1 MRVGDV
7 ITKMVEIAT
16 APITPIADAINNF
29 VKDFAN
35 TLKEGVIMIIKHL
48 EVEFKPDIDRII
60 PKELME
66 HDIFKEWK
74 DYIEKEAGNKPI
86 ALAPILAYLATTAGG
101 VAIGLGLGGF
111 GRNIQNFFN
120 SKLTPTP
127 LNPAECAYYMR
138 RNPTDAERIK
148 QMLLTQGYATDLHY
162 YLLEMYKPKL
172 TITEIITAYLRGL
185 ISENDFN
192 LMLKE
197 HGLADRDI
205 DVLKGLI
212 WSYPTPTDFIRFAVR
227 EVFTDDKETQEALS
241 AEFPDDIVE
250 YAEKAGMRRE
260 VLEWYWKSHWDLP
273 SPTQVYEMLHRLNPE
288 VLKVRGSAYKE
299 MGLDMSKLETT
310 IETVKTYLK
319 QADYDL
325 RWRDRL
331 VAISYAPL
339 TRVDLRR
346 IYELG
351 LINEEELL
359 ARLMEVGYTKKD
371 AELMVEFYKSYRQ
384 EEVRLWTKTE
394 IRNLLYYGLVNES
407 EAVILLKRIGYTE
420 EDAKTLVELWKAKLA
435 EKDMREIQK
444 YVRDAYALGEITR
457 AEAEKRLRDIG
468 LSEETIN
475 IVLDK
480 EDARRL
486 GSVKLPS
493 ASTVVKWLKAGIIT
507 EAEAKKILEEINV
520 KKDYIEY
527 YIAEAKAS

>member
-1 MRVGDV
+1 MRVGEI
-7 ITKMVEIAT
+7 ITKIVEIAT
-16 APITPIADAINNF
+16 TPIKTIADAIDNF
-29 VKDFAN
+29 AKDFAQ
-35 TLKEGVIMIIKHL
+35 TLKEGVLMIIKHF
-48 EVEFKPDIDRII
+48 ESEFKPDIERII

-66 HDIFKEWK
+66 HDYFKNWK
-74 DYIEKEAGNKPI
+74 DYIEETAGQKPI
-86 ALAPILAYLATTAGG
+86 ALAPILTYLGTTVGG

-111 GRNIQNFFN
+111 GRSIQNFFN
-120 SKLTPTP
+120 TQLTPTP

-138 RNPTDAERIK
+138 RKPENAERIK
-148 QMLLTQGYATDLHY
+148 EMLLAQGYATDLHY

-172 TITEIITAYLRGL
+172 TIGEIINAYLRGL

-205 DVLKGLI
+205 DVLKGLM
-212 WSYPTPTDFIRFAVR
+212 WSYPSPTDFIRFAVR
-227 EVFTDDKETQEALS
+227 EVFTKDKETQEALS

-250 YAEKAGMRRE
+250 YAEKAGMRKE
-260 VLEWYWKSHWDLP
+260 VLEWYWKAHWDLP
-273 SPTQVYEMLHRLNPE
+273 SPTQIYEMLHRLNPE
-288 VLKVRGSAYKE
+288 VLKVRGSAYKDL
-299 MGLDMSKLETT
+299 GLDISKLETT
-310 IETVKTYLK
+310 IDTVKQFLK

-331 VAISYAPL
+331 VAISYSPL

-351 LINEEELL
+351 LIDDNELL

-371 AELMVEFYKSYRQ
+371 AELMVEFYKTYRQ

-394 IRNLLYYGLVNES
+394 IRNLLYYGLVNDA
-407 EAVILLKRIGYTE
+407 EAVVLLKRIGYTE

-457 AEAEKRLRDIG
+457 AEAEKRLRAVG
-468 LSEETIN
+468 LSEEVIN

-486 GSVKLPS
+486 SSVKLPS
-493 ASTVVKWLKAGIIT
+493 TSTVVKWLKAGIIT
-507 EAEAKKILEEINV
+507 EAEARKILEEINV
-520 KKDYIEY
+520 KSEYIEY
-527 YIAEAKAS
+527 YIAEAKVD